1 MELDNNQEISI
12 QKLKII
18 KNKFEDTLKLLEKNI
33 AESITNKQKLNAIKQ
48 DLIEANK
55 KFNESQIYLEDLK
68 LKLKNTMK

>member
-1 MELDNNQEISI
+1 MELENNQEISME
-12 QKLKII
+12 KLKII
-18 KNKFEDTLKLLEKNI
+18 QNKFEDTLKLLEKNI

-55 KFNESQIYLEDLK
+55 KFNESQTYLKDLK

>member
-1 MELDNNQEISI
+1 MELENNQEISME
-12 QKLKII
+12 KLKII
-18 KNKFEDTLKLLEKNI
+18 QNKFEDTLKVLEKNI

-55 KFNESQIYLEDLK
+55 KFNESQTYLKDLK